1 MTLIKHRQN
10 KIAIT
15 STWSTKVLKNTK
27 FIHSAQVKTR
37 LSFKYLNTQP

>member
-10 KIAIT
+10 KMAIT
-15 STWSTKVLKNTK
+15 STWSMKVLKNNTK

-37 LSFKYLNTQP
+37 LSFKYLNT